1 MPGRVTHLHRS
12 EEHLFSKSPA
22 PELLLV
28 AGLGVKGDAHFGA
41 TIQHRSRIA
50 RDPSQPNLRQVHLLQ
65 GELHDELEAEG
76 FKVGPG
82 DIGENITTRG
92 VDLLS
97 LATGTVLCLGGQA
110 LIALTGLRNPC
121 RQLEGLQAGL
131 MNALIDRS
139 SAGDVFV
146 KAGVMGVVLLGG
158 VVRKGDSVE
167 VQAPPGPG
175 VPLERI

>member
-1 MPGRVTHLHRS
+1 MPPRVTHLHRS

-28 AGLGVKGDAHFGA
+28 AGLGVKGDAHYGA
-41 TIQHRSRIA
+41 TVQHRSRVA

-65 GELHDELEAEG
+65 GELHDELADAG

-92 VDLLS
+92 VNLLS

-131 MNALIDRS
+131 MDAMIKRN
-139 SAGDVFV
+139 SAGEIIV

-158 VVRKGDSVE
+158 VVREGDSME
-167 VQAPPGPG
+167 VQEPPGPG
-175 VPLERI
+175 VPLKRI